1 MKINQI
7 EYFVAAADAGNL
19 TDAASSLY
27 VTPQTL
33 SKALSELEQKCGT
46 PLFLRKGKNVVLS
59 GFGEKFYKAAVRTL
73 SEVNHLHDLA
83 ITAQPTFSKKK
94 IRLAIADAPMLGDL
108 ISIARLHQL
117 YLELE
122 GGEIDLLLDS
132 SGSCLAA
139 IEDGTVDGGLIFGP
153 ATKQTLASRLLR
165 LQPLHAIVSQKHPLS
180 NKSPITFFDLAQYKI
195 AKPHD
200 IRYCLPLITQQF
212 ETLSLSPSYTH
223 VSVGNERHFINEDH
237 GIIFTTHSKN
247 SLSKCF
253 PEATILALRDEE
265 RVAVPLYY
273 VTKRDHSR
281 PPSRRIAS
289 LLSICLSTRDNPQ

>member
-19 TDAASSLY
+19 TDAASSLW
-27 VTPQTL
+27 
-33 SKALSELEQKCGT
+33 
-46 PLFLRKGKNVVLS
+46 
-59 GFGEKFYKAAVRTL
+59 
-73 SEVNHLHDLA
+73 
-83 ITAQPTFSKKK
+83 
-94 IRLAIADAPMLGDL
+94 
-108 ISIARLHQL
+108 
-117 YLELE
+117 

-153 ATKQTLASRLLR
+153 ATKQTLTSRLLQ
-165 LQPLHAIVSQKHPLS
+165 LQPLHAIASQKHPLS

-200 IRYCLPLITQQF
+200 IRHCLPLIAQQL

-223 VSVGNERHFINEDH
+223 VSVGNEHHFINEEH

-253 PEATILALRDEE
+253 PEATILPLRDEE
-265 RVAVPLYY
+265 GIVVPLYY
-273 VTKRDHSR
+273 VTKRDNSC
-281 PPSRRIAS
+281 PFSRRIAS
-289 LLSICLSTRDNPQ
+289 LLSICLSTRDSPNESTGQTNIDQHHTRSCPGYSRRA